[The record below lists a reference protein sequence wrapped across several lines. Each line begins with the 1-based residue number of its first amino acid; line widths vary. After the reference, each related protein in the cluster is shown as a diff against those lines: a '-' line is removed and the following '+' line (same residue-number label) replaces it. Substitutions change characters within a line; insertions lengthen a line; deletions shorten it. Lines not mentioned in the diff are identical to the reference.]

1 MSAQKT
7 STIFSISQ
15 KGNLKLRRTEQHSQ
29 GQWQSWNVRQGNVSP
44 EPLPPANRFSWKVAS
59 SVHPRAP
66 RKITSHCLGGKGG
79 KKKRKN
85 GEDAE
90 MAERPSAKNA
100 LRSGAAVV
108 GQMRFLRSCVR
119 PTSPPCH
126 APPRLQKQSPQAT
139 APPPPQTSLSA
150 CPLILTE
157 NEDQQP
163 RAESQPTF
171 YPIMWYFA

>member
-1 MSAQKT
+1 MSGKAT
-7 STIFSISQ
+7 C
-15 KGNLKLRRTEQHSQ
+15 LRSPC
-29 GQWQSWNVRQGNVSP
+29 RQLTGSLERWHLQCIP
-44 EPLPPANRFSWKVAS
+44 EPQ
-59 SVHPRAP
+59 
-66 RKITSHCLGGKGG
+66 GKSQVTALEEKEE

-171 YPIMWYFA
+171 YPIM